1 MTSAAE
7 RYAAVHDAALTAGR
21 FADHRRPGD
30 HWADLAELFRLDPRR
45 PRDASLD
52 VLAGYLQPDD
62 CLVDVGGGAGRVSL
76 ALADR
81 VSEVVL
87 VEPSAGMR
95 EQFVA
100 ARDDAGI
107 TNARVTTD
115 WWMDSVE
122 TGDVI
127 HLSDVTYFVRDI
139 VPFITKLHDSARR
152 RVVIAVWRPTPG
164 DMGSAVRDIVLNE
177 SPPRWP
183 GLPELAAV
191 LWEMGLL
198 PEIQPLP
205 DPPWWISDS
214 ERDLSPEAA
223 IDLAVQWLD
232 REDLE
237 TRAAVSAKLDLL
249 FDRSDAG
256 LVPGWLNRAR
266 QVLLTWETG
275 GVPLG

>member
-7 RYAAVHDAALTAGR
+7 RYAAVYDAALAADR
-21 FADHRRPGD
+21 FTDHRLPGD

-62 CLVDVGGGAGRVSL
+62 YLVDVGGGAGRVSL
-76 ALADR
+76 ALADC

-100 ARDDAGI
+100 ARDGAGI

-115 WWMDSVE
+115 WWMDSEE

-139 VPFITKLHDSARR
+139 VPFIAKLHNSAGR
-152 RVVIAVWRPTPG
+152 RVMIAVWRPTPG

-177 SPPRWP
+177 TPPLWP

-198 PEIQPLP
+198 PEIRPLP

-214 ERDLSPEAA
+214 ERDLSQEAA
-223 IDLAVQWLD
+223 IDLAIQWLD

-249 FDRSDAG
+249 FDRSDGG
-256 LVPGWLNRAR
+256 LIPGWLNRAR

-275 GVPLG
+275 GLPLG

>member
-1 MTSAAE
+1 MSSAAE

-21 FADHRRPGD
+21 FADHRLPGD

-52 VLAGYLQPDD
+52 VLASYLQPDD

-115 WWMDSVE
+115 WWMDSEE
-122 TGDVI
+122 TGDLI

-237 TRAAVSAKLDLL
+237 TKAAVTAKLDFL
-249 FDRSDAG
+249 FDRSDGG
-256 LVPGWLNRAR
+256 LIPGWLNRAR